1 MLTSLS
7 SFFWHQETSGQ
18 PNYFGSTYFLMPP
31 YYDAF
36 KDSHFFSLVPDSVE
50 FIFQRVPAVGCFH
63 IIHMAFVEP
72 PLIWISIGRCEFN
85 IFISCLLTDQGY
97 VSQRGKILL
106 EQMKMLLVIISH
118 AENIKLHCPF
128 EIQQKNFLHKNKS
141 VDHNDEKVLNRNI
154 LGMRQIKSW
163 PPQ

>member
-1 MLTSLS
+1 MILS
-7 SFFWHQETSGQ
+7 KTPIFF
-18 PNYFGSTYFLMPP
+18 
-31 YYDAF
+31 
-36 KDSHFFSLVPDSVE
+36 LVPDSVE

-85 IFISCLLTDQGY
+85 IFISCLLTDPGY